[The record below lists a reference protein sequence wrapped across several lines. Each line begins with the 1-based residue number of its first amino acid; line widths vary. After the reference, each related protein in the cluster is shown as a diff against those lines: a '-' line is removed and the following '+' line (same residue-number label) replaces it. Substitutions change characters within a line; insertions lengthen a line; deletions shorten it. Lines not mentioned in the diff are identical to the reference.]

1 MKNFN
6 GRSIGIAIALALHSW
21 EMDFSIQLSG
31 NHKA

>member
-6 GRSIGIAIALALHSW
+6 GRSIAIALALHSW

-31 NHKA
+31 DHKA